1 MRPGTLRAAALF
13 TALVAA
19 LAIAYLLPPLAVAV
33 VWPALFVA
41 PGWWLVRWSG
51 ARLTGVERLALAII
65 LSVAASAH
73 IVYWLS
79 WLSGSYDRIDIFVAA
94 LMGLA
99 PLALQRPFHPG
110 RAAVAARRFA
120 SRDRGPL
127 ALAALAAG
135 FVGMVLSVSIW
146 SVDTSGVSTSAVGW
160 SDLLVHLSIAQ
171 SVNAGNFPPEVPY
184 FAGVPLTYH
193 WFSDFHAAV
202 AARAA
207 GLFPIATFVVGSCLL
222 TVSLALGV
230 FALARRLT
238 GSRRAALL
246 AVVVA
251 IFGGGM
257 GYLRFFGDLAATGAD
272 PWVLLT
278 GTPYDNRWLTD
289 WPYFRIP
296 SVMGTGLLTH
306 RATTAGLPMLVGALL
321 LLVIGLPSRR
331 ARRAGRCDRPRVIL
345 LAGVL
350 AALSAP
356 FHFFLFPAVLLLAF
370 LYVLTSGRLVDRA
383 APRNAAAFL
392 APLVLAVPHVIA
404 PLAVASGGDRIQFRL
419 WWDAPVADG
428 PAAVAFFYVTNLGI
442 PLLLAVVALLRPGM
456 PARAFLGIWIVAM
469 FAIPNLAVF
478 SAVSFD
484 MNKYFQAMWM
494 ASAIAAA
501 WLIRGWHPAAI
512 TLVVAISVASPLQVG
527 LYAVSERYGVLS
539 QADLAAARWAA
550 EETPPKSVFVTDGW
564 LHSFTDVAGR
574 LRLTSFGP
582 YVANLG
588 YDQSAREEL
597 VRQIYCG
604 GDPRRAADLM
614 ESVGAGYVVDSGFP
628 ADCEAPVAFADSP
641 AFKLVF
647 DDGQLRVW
655 QLRSAVGR
663 DG

>member
-19 LAIAYLLPPLAVAV
+19 LAIAYVVPLVAVAI
-33 VWPALFVA
+33 VWPFLFVA
-41 PGWWLVRWSG
+41 PGWWLVRWSS
-51 ARLTGVERLALAII
+51 ARLTGVERLALAIV

-73 IVYWLS
+73 LVYWLS

-94 LMGLA
+94 LLGLA
-99 PLALQRPFHPG
+99 PLALQRRFHPG
-110 RAAVAARRFA
+110 DAVVAARHFA

-127 ALAALAAG
+127 ALAALASG
-135 FVGMVLSVSIW
+135 FVGVVLGVSIW
-146 SVDTSGVSTSAVGW
+146 SVDGSGVSTSAVGW

-193 WFSDFHAAV
+193 WFSDFHSAIAAL
-202 AARAA
+202 AA

-246 AVVVA
+246 AVLLA

-278 GTPYDNRWLTD
+278 GTTYDNRWLTD
-289 WPYFRIP
+289 WPYFRVP

-306 RATTAGLPMLVGALL
+306 RATTAGLPMLVGAVL
-321 LLVIGLPSRR
+321 LLVIGLPSSR
-331 ARRAGRCDRPRVIL
+331 ARREGRRDLPRVIALAGL
-345 LAGVL
+345 LA
-350 AALSAP
+350 AFTAP
-356 FHFFLFPAVLLLAF
+356 FHFFLFPAVLLLA
-370 LYVLTSGRLVDRA
+370 LIYVLASGRLLDPT
-383 APRNAAAFL
+383 APRNAALFL
-392 APLVLAVPHVIA
+392 APLTLALPHVIT
-404 PLAVASGGDRIQFRL
+404 PLSVASGGERIQFRL
-419 WWDAPVADG
+419 WWEAPVADG
-428 PAAVAFFYVTNLGI
+428 PAAVAFFYVTNLGV
-442 PLLLAVVALLRPGM
+442 PLLLAAVALLRPRT
-456 PARAFLGIWIVAM
+456 PARTFLAVWIVAM

-494 ASAIAAA
+494 ASAIAGA
-501 WLIRGWHPAAI
+501 WLIRGWHPVAI
-512 TLVVAISVASPLQVG
+512 ALVVGASVASPLQVG
-527 LYAVSERYGVLS
+527 LYAVSERWGMLS
-539 QADLAAARWAA
+539 SADLAASRWAA
-550 EETPPKSVFVTDGW
+550 VETQPKSVFVTDGW

-588 YDQSAREEL
+588 YDPSEREAQ

-604 GDPRRAADLM
+604 GDVRRAAELM
-614 ESVGAGYVVDSGFP
+614 RRLGAEYVVVGSTLAG
-628 ADCEAPVAFADSP
+628 CESPVAFDASP
-641 AFKLVF
+641 GFKLVF
-647 DDGQLRVW
+647 EEGNLRIW
-655 QLRSAVGR
+655 QLRSADSQ